1 MAKKPTDTV
10 ALTLRIREDLRR
22 KLQREAD
29 KEDVSLNGEI
39 TRRLG
44 NSFQADE
51 HRMLITAIVGS
62 PLFPHDTAMLRLVYA
77 VRNAEAHRVNEV
89 WKKNGFDP
97 SHHRNREPALADA
110 INKVIRV
117 YFRLLDGSESD
128 FPHRDNKESADYLAW
143 QALKLARLQSTR
155 MKLPVHD
162 PEDMAWPELEE
173 PTDESKSSESVSA
186 QSTEGKSDD

>member
-1 MAKKPTDTV
+1 MGKKPTDTV

-51 HRMLITAIVGS
+51 HRMLITAIIGGA
-62 PLFPHDTAMLRLVYA
+62 PYDTALLRLVYA
-77 VRNAEAHRVNEV
+77 VLNVEARRVHDE
-89 WKKNGFDP
+89 WKKTGV
-97 SHHRNREPALADA
+97 SLWHSRNRGPAQADA
-110 INKVIRV
+110 ISKVIRV

-128 FPHRDNKESADYLAW
+128 FPHRDDKESADYLAW

-155 MKLPVHD
+155 MRLQIED
-162 PEDMAWPELEE
+162 PEGAWPELEE
-173 PTDESKSSESVSA
+173 PTDESKPSESVSV
-186 QSTEGKSDD
+186 QSIEGKSDD